1 MLALFSIVYILLIF
15 HSRELE
21 MKNIL
26 SYSMAFNAAY
36 LLSAS
41 VATRC
46 QYNVYLKSLIK
57 SH

>member
-1 MLALFSIVYILLIF
+1 
-15 HSRELE
+15 
-21 MKNIL
+21 
-26 SYSMAFNAAY
+26 MAFNAAY

-46 QYNVYLKSLIK
+46 QYNVYLKGLIK

>member
-1 MLALFSIVYILLIF
+1 MYILPIF
-15 HSRELE
+15 HSKELE

-26 SYSMAFNAAY
+26 EYSMAFNVAY

-41 VATRC
+41 IATRC
-46 QYNVYLKSLIK
+46 QYNVYLKDLIK